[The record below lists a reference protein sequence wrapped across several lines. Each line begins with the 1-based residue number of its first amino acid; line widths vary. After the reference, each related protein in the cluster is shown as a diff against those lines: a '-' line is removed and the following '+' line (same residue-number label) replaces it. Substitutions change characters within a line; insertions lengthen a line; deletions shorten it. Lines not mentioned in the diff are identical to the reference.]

1 MYNLI
6 EYSDDYSKTLGSLS
20 QFYRG
25 DTALTNA
32 GPKLIFMMLI
42 TVLQSNLSKRQQV
55 KQLIVVKDLGTI
67 VPLKYLSTFL
77 RTHGIPLINCEIM
90 CYLMIQKEQHLQ

>member
-1 MYNLI
+1 
-6 EYSDDYSKTLGSLS
+6 
-20 QFYRG
+20 
-25 DTALTNA
+25 
-32 GPKLIFMMLI
+32 MMLI

>member
-1 MYNLI
+1 
-6 EYSDDYSKTLGSLS
+6 
-20 QFYRG
+20 
-25 DTALTNA
+25 
-32 GPKLIFMMLI
+32 MMLI

-67 VPLKYLSTFL
+67 VPLIYLSTFL
-77 RTHGIPLINCEIM
+77 RTLEIPLINYEIM

>member
-42 TVLQSNLSKRQQV
+42 TVLQSNLS
-55 KQLIVVKDLGTI
+55 
-67 VPLKYLSTFL
+67 
-77 RTHGIPLINCEIM
+77 
-90 CYLMIQKEQHLQ
+90 

>member
-6 EYSDDYSKTLGSLS
+6 EYSDNYSKTPESLL
-20 QFYRG
+20 QYYRG
-25 DTALTNA
+25 DPALTNA
-32 GPKLIFMMLI
+32 SPKLIFMMLI
-42 TVLQSNLSKRQQV
+42 TELQSNLSKCQQV

-77 RTHGIPLINCEIM
+77 RTLGIPLINCEIM
-90 CYLMIQKEQHLQ
+90 CYLMIQKEQHLL

>member
-20 QFYRG
+20 QFYRS